1 MDVQFACQK
10 YAYIYFAFHY
20 LNQCALCLNILSI
33 LLYVEMLYVFKK
45 YCFNDDWFL
54 SGFYCHCLCLWTMQQ
69 LKCAR
74 TVISSRIYCLHY
86 ITYLTFLV
94 LVDLF
99 VWNNCSM
106 GFKIVCGWTQVS
118 AVCFIV
124 PSLFC
129 LLCKISLYCKGLFK
143 VALSSDMYQT
153 PLCSLVNFQLV
164 SVFSTLGCS

>member
-10 YAYIYFAFHY
+10 YAYIYIYLAFHY
-20 LNQCALCLNILSI
+20 LNQCALYLSILSL
-33 LLYVEMLYVFKK
+33 LLYVEMLYVFKRK
-45 YCFNDDWFL
+45 RKEKLNDDQFF

-74 TVISSRIYCLHY
+74 TMISSIIYCLHD
-86 ITYLTFLV
+86 ITYLTFLA

-99 VWNNCSM
+99 VWKNCSM

-118 AVCFIV
+118 ADYSIV

-129 LLCKISLYCKGLFK
+129 LLCKISLL
-143 VALSSDMYQT
+143 
-153 PLCSLVNFQLV
+153 QLV
-164 SVFSTLGCS
+164 L